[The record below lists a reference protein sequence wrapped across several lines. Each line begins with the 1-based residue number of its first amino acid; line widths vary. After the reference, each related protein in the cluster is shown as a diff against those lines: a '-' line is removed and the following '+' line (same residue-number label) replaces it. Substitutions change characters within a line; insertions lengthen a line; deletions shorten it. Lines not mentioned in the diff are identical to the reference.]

1 MFVVGFAVVLSVIV
15 LLCEAIQD
23 PSAQVSY
30 KLRLDDGG
38 YPRTVFVSPRHSS
51 GMRVYTCYRGL
62 SRFEA
67 YTSSDRQAF
76 RMLRRK
82 LAKAGAR

>member
-23 PSAQVSY
+23 PSAEVSY
-30 KLRLDDGG
+30 RLRLDDGG
-38 YPRTVFVSPRHSS
+38 YLRTVFVSPRRSS

-62 SRFEA
+62 SKFEA
-67 YTSSDRQAF
+67 RASSDWHAF
-76 RMLRRK
+76 RMLRRE